1 VLKDLLKFLHPFM
14 PFITEEIWGCL
25 PQEEGKTGR
34 DAMLIRAEWPQ
45 YDPDMDYAK
54 SVKRINATMAV
65 TKAVRNIR
73 AEAEAAPG
81 KKLNLIIKTDRL
93 ADEIATVEER
103 IRKLANV
110 INIDIKGSDYEMPED
125 VMTAVI
131 DGAEIA
137 VKIGD
142 LVDIEAEIERLN
154 KEKKRLE
161 SEVERVEKKLA
172 NQGFVSKA
180 PQHLI
185 DEEKAKGE
193 KYRGMLETVTTR
205 LEALRK

>member
-1 VLKDLLKFLHPFM
+1 MGV
-14 PFITEEIWGCL
+14 
-25 PQEEGKTGR
+25 
-34 DAMLIRAEWPQ
+34 
-45 YDPDMDYAK
+45 
-54 SVKRINATMAV
+54 
-65 TKAVRNIR
+65 
-73 AEAEAAPG
+73 
-81 KKLNLIIKTDRL
+81 
-93 ADEIATVEER
+93 
-103 IRKLANV
+103 
-110 INIDIKGSDYEMPED
+110 D

-142 LVDIEAEIERLN
+142 LVDIEAEIERLK
-154 KEKKRLE
+154 KEKKKLE

-193 KYRGMLETVTTR
+193 KYRGMLETVTAR
-205 LEALRK
+205 LEALQK